1 MTTNTVIECFEHPGM
16 PAHSTSNCYERP
28 PTSHGASLRVL
39 PPLLSDPPPPPLF
52 LRSASPR
59 VTPFTWAHQQMCID
73 AQLQTEIKIH
83 RTLQH
88 PRVVR
93 FEMFFEDRENVY
105 ILLELC
111 TNHVRSDDTDG
122 RGPTTRCVYPFP

>member
-1 MTTNTVIECFEHPGM
+1 MRI
-16 PAHSTSNCYERP
+16 
-28 PTSHGASLRVL
+28 SL
-39 PPLLSDPPPPPLF
+39 
-52 LRSASPR
+52 
-59 VTPFTWAHQQMCID
+59 

-88 PRVVR
+88 PRIVR

-111 TNHVRSDDTDG
+111 TNHVRQADTRSTGICHVHTHTERGTLPRRVPAEDYEWRDG
-122 RGPTTRCVYPFP
+122 VV

>member
-1 MTTNTVIECFEHPGM
+1 MLTINTH
-16 PAHSTSNCYERP
+16 ARY
-28 PTSHGASLRVL
+28 
-39 PPLLSDPPPPPLF
+39 
-52 LRSASPR
+52 
-59 VTPFTWAHQQMCID
+59 VTYVRDICRNFV
-73 AQLQTEIKIH
+73 QLQTEIKIH

-111 TNHVRSDDTDG
+111 ANHVSGPLCRRESGSFGACDT
-122 RGPTTRCVYPFP
+122 

>member
-1 MTTNTVIECFEHPGM
+1 MPILNTRTRTLHTYV
-16 PAHSTSNCYERP
+16 R
-28 PTSHGASLRVL
+28 
-39 PPLLSDPPPPPLF
+39 LSY
-52 LRSASPR
+52 
-59 VTPFTWAHQQMCID
+59 M
-73 AQLQTEIKIH
+73 QLQTEIKIH

-111 TNHVRSDDTDG
+111 ANHVSRPLCNRQSG
-122 RGPTTRCVYPFP
+122 SRV